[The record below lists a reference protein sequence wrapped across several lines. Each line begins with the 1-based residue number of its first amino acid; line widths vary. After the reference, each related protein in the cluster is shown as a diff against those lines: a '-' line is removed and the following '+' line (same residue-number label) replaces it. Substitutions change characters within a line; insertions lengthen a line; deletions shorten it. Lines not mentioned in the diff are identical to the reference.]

1 MAVVTV
7 PAESEPTESKPTDAA
22 DRTVD
27 LPYLGVTYDL
37 TSSSPME
44 LLTRLGDLCRIVW
57 IVDAGDEALGPMRR
71 LLTRA
76 GTVFDTEGRPPAEV
90 AAALVDA
97 RFEGHPLAGVIA
109 FTDSQLVPAATIAD
123 VLGLPGNPM
132 SAVTRLNDK
141 YHQRQAMLDAGLAV
155 PAFVRIPTGSDPAAG
170 AALASGLRTPL
181 VLKPL
186 RGDSSRDVVAVADR
200 AELQAALTV
209 VATRDVT
216 GDLIVEEYLADREPA
231 ANGRIGGYVSV
242 ESLVVDGE
250 VIPVAITGKFPLA
263 HPFRETGNFMP
274 HPLDAAGASEV
285 VDLSGAAARSLG
297 VRSGA
302 LHTEIKLTPDGP
314 RIIEVNGRI
323 GGGAID
329 ALYARRFGTSLT
341 ELAAAIAL
349 GIAPDAIAE
358 LPASADGPFLYE
370 FFAQPPTT
378 ATALRAIGGL
388 DAIVGVAGAESVSP
402 NRSTGDA
409 LDWRNGSQGYVLRVS
424 GTADDLA
431 VLGSVPT
438 AVLTAALIEY
448 DED

>member
-1 MAVVTV
+1 MSGRSKIGQRAIRNGYGIWTT
-7 PAESEPTESKPTDAA
+7 PTQQR
-22 DRTVD
+22 RT
-27 LPYLGVTYDL
+27 LF
-37 TSSSPME
+37 TSRPPS
-44 LLTRLGDLCRIVW
+44 LTRLPW
-57 IVDAGDEALGPMRR
+57 WLGHT
-71 LLTRA
+71 LT
-76 GTVFDTEGRPPAEV
+76 
-90 AAALVDA
+90 L
-97 RFEGHPLAGVIA
+97 
-109 FTDSQLVPAATIAD
+109 
-123 VLGLPGNPM
+123 
-132 SAVTRLNDK
+132 
-141 YHQRQAMLDAGLAV
+141 
-155 PAFVRIPTGSDPAAG
+155 
-170 AALASGLRTPL
+170 
-181 VLKPL
+181 
-186 RGDSSRDVVAVADR
+186 
-200 AELQAALTV
+200 
-209 VATRDVT
+209 
-216 GDLIVEEYLADREPA
+216 
-231 ANGRIGGYVSV
+231 
-242 ESLVVDGE
+242 
-250 VIPVAITGKFPLA
+250 
-263 HPFRETGNFMP
+263 
-274 HPLDAAGASEV
+274 
-285 VDLSGAAARSLG
+285 ARSLG